1 MKAVV
6 VGGGLGGV
14 TAAVALRHVG
24 WEVEVLERAPEFGEV
39 GAGVGVM
46 PNALRAL
53 AALGLADDVR
63 RIGTPR
69 VPGGIRDPEGRTL
82 TRIDPSHE
90 DRVVAVHR
98 ADLHRVLRSALP
110 PACLVTDT
118 EVTSVDDLDADLVVA
133 ADGIRSRV
141 RQALF
146 PGMPQP
152 VYAGTTAWRSV
163 TTAVFPR
170 DLAISQTLGPGTE
183 FGVLPLGDGRVCW
196 YAAAVAPAGGRAD
209 DEWAEVRRLVGG
221 WHDPIP
227 ALLDATPPGT
237 VLRHDI
243 HELAAPLPTYVRG
256 RVALLGDAAHAM
268 TPYLGQ
274 GACMAI
280 EDAVVLAA
288 ACARAADVPTA
299 LAEYDRRR
307 RPRTQS
313 VARASRVVG
322 RVGHKLRNPVA
333 VAVRDAAMRAVPA
346 SIGTARGMAK
356 IHGWTPPSL
365 SPDRSESRC
374 DVSHK

>member
-14 TAAVALRHVG
+14 TAAVALRRVG
-24 WEVEVLERAPEFGEV
+24 WEVAVLERAAEFGEV

-46 PNALRAL
+46 PNAMRAL

-69 VPGGIRDPEGRTL
+69 VPGGIRDRRGRTL
-82 TRIDPSHE
+82 TRVDASHQ
-90 DRVVAVHR
+90 DHVVAVHR

-110 PACLVTDT
+110 ARCLVTDT
-118 EVTSVDDLDADLVVA
+118 EVRSLDDLDADLVVA
-133 ADGIRSRV
+133 ADGIRSRA
-141 RQALF
+141 REALF
-146 PGMPQP
+146 PTLPQP

-163 TTAVFPR
+163 TTARFPL
-170 DLAISQTLGPGTE
+170 DLGLSQSLGPGTE

-196 YAAAVAPAGGRAD
+196 YAAAIAPAGGRSV
-209 DEWAEVRRLVGG
+209 DELGEVRRLFAD

-227 ALLDATPPGT
+227 ALLDATPPAA

-288 ACARAADVPTA
+288 ACARADDVPTA
-299 LAEYDRRR
+299 LAAYDRQR

-313 VARASRVVG
+313 MAKASRALG
-322 RVGHKLRNPVA
+322 RVGHKVRNPVA
-333 VAVRDAAMRAVPA
+333 VAARNAAMRAVPA
-346 SIGTARGMAK
+346 SVGLRGMSK
-356 IHGWTPPSL
+356 FFGWTPPSL
-365 SPDRSESRC
+365 SPDR
-374 DVSHK
+374 

>member
-1 MKAVV
+1 MRAVV

-14 TAAVALRHVG
+14 TAAVALRQVG

-53 AALGLADDVR
+53 AALGLADEVR

-69 VPGGIRDPEGRTL
+69 VPGGVRDPKGRTL
-82 TRIDPSHE
+82 THVDASHE
-90 DRVVAVHR
+90 DHVIAVHR

-110 PACLVTDT
+110 AACLVTDA
-118 EVTSVDDLDADLVVA
+118 EVTSLDDLDADLVVA
-133 ADGIRSRV
+133 ADGIRSHA

-163 TTAVFPR
+163 TTASFPK
-170 DLAISQTLGPGTE
+170 DLGLSQTLGPGTE

-196 YAAAVAPAGGRAD
+196 YAAAVAPAGGRCAD
-209 DEWAEVRRLVGG
+209 ELGEVRRLVGD

-227 ALLDATPPGT
+227 DLLDATPPDA

-288 ACARAADVPTA
+288 ACARADDVPSA
-299 LAEYDRRR
+299 LAAYDRQR

-313 VARASRVVG
+313 MARASRMLG
-322 RVGHKLRNPVA
+322 RVGHKVRNPVL
-333 VAVRDAAMRAVPA
+333 VALRDTAMRAVPP
-346 SIGTARGMAK
+346 SVGLRGMARFLA
-356 IHGWTPPSL
+356 WQPPSL
-365 SPDRSESRC
+365 SPDR
-374 DVSHK
+374 

>member
-1 MKAVV
+1 MRAVV

-14 TAAVALRHVG
+14 TAAVALRQVG
-24 WEVEVLERAPEFGEV
+24 WDVVVLERAPEFGEV

-46 PNALRAL
+46 PNAMRAL

-69 VPGGIRDPEGRTL
+69 VAGGLRDPRGRTL
-82 TRIDPSHE
+82 THVDAARVDH
-90 DRVVAVHR
+90 VVAVHR

-110 PACLVTDT
+110 GSCLVTDAD
-118 EVTSVDDLDADLVVA
+118 VRSVDDLDADLVVA

-141 RQALF
+141 REALF
-146 PGMPQP
+146 PALPRP

-163 TTAVFPR
+163 TTARFPL
-170 DLAISQTLGPGTE
+170 DLGIGQTLGPGRE

-196 YAAAVAPAGGRAD
+196 YAAAVAPAGGRAH
-209 DEWAEVRRLVGG
+209 DELAEVRGLVGD

-227 ALLDATPPGT
+227 DLLDATPPGT

-243 HELAAPLPTYVRG
+243 HELATPLPTYVSG

-288 ACARAADVPTA
+288 ACARADDVPTA
-299 LAEYDRRR
+299 LAEYDRQR
-307 RPRTQS
+307 RPRTQ
-313 VARASRVVG
+313 AMAKASRAVG

-333 VAVRDAAMRAVPA
+333 VAVRDAVVRAVPA
-346 SIGTARGMAK
+346 GVGLRGMAK
-356 IHGWTPPSL
+356 FLAWNPPSL
-365 SPDRSESRC
+365 SPDR
-374 DVSHK
+374 

>member
-1 MKAVV
+1 MRAVV

-14 TAAVALRHVG
+14 TAAVALRRVG
-24 WEVEVLERAPEFGEV
+24 WEVAVLERAAEFGEV

-46 PNALRAL
+46 PNAMRAL

-69 VPGGIRDPEGRTL
+69 VPGGIRDRKGRTL
-82 TRIDPSHE
+82 AHVETPHQDH
-90 DRVVAVHR
+90 VVAVHR

-110 PACLVTDT
+110 PECLVTDT
-118 EVTSVDDLDADLVVA
+118 EVHDLDDLDADLVVA
-133 ADGIRSRV
+133 ADGIRSRA

-146 PGMPQP
+146 PTLPQP

-163 TTAVFPR
+163 TTARFPR
-170 DLAISQTLGPGTE
+170 DLGVSQTLGPGTE

-196 YAAAVAPAGGRAD
+196 YAATVAPAGGRSAD
-209 DEWAEVRRLVGG
+209 ELGEVRRLVAG

-227 ALLDATPPGT
+227 DLLDATPPDT

-243 HELAAPLPTYVRG
+243 HELATPLPTFVRG

-288 ACARAADVPTA
+288 ACARADDVPTA
-299 LAEYDRRR
+299 LADYDRQR
-307 RPRTQS
+307 RPRTQRM
-313 VARASRVVG
+313 AKASRVLG
-322 RVGHKLRNPVA
+322 RVGHKVRNPVA
-333 VAVRDAAMRAVPA
+333 VTMRDVAMRAVPA
-346 SIGTARGMAK
+346 SVGSARATK
-356 IHGWTPPSL
+356 FLAWTPPSL
-365 SPDRSESRC
+365 SPDRGQRGC
-374 DVSHK
+374 DVNHR

>member
-14 TAAVALRHVG
+14 TAAVALRAVG
-24 WEVEVLERAPEFGEV
+24 WEVVVLERAPEFGEV

-46 PNALRAL
+46 PNAMRAL
-53 AALGLADDVR
+53 DALGLADDVR

-69 VPGGIRDPEGRTL
+69 VAGGILDRAGRSL
-82 TRIDPSHE
+82 TRVEPTGVEH
-90 DRVVAVHR
+90 VVAVHR

-110 PACLVTDT
+110 ESCLVTNT
-118 EVTSVDDLDADLVVA
+118 EVRSVADLDADLVVA
-133 ADGIRSRV
+133 ADGIRSRL
-141 RQALF
+141 REALF
-146 PGMPQP
+146 PALPRP
-152 VYAGTTAWRSV
+152 RYVGTTAWRSV
-163 TTAVFPR
+163 TTARFPR
-170 DLAISQTLGPGTE
+170 DLRISQTLGPGSE

-196 YAAAVAPAGGRAD
+196 YAATVAPAGGRSE
-209 DEWAEVRRLVGG
+209 DELGEVRRLVGD

-227 ALLDATPPGT
+227 AVLGATPPAT

-243 HELAAPLPTYVRG
+243 HELAKPLPTYVAG

-288 ACARAADVPTA
+288 ACARADDVPTA
-299 LAEYDRRR
+299 LAEYDRQR

-313 VARASRVVG
+313 MAKASRALG

-346 SIGTARGMAK
+346 RVGARGMAK
-356 IHGWTPPSL
+356 FLGWSPPSL
-365 SPDRSESRC
+365 SPDRGNMAG
-374 DVSHK
+374 DLNHK

>member
-14 TAAVALRHVG
+14 AAAVALRRVG
-24 WEVEVLERAPEFGEV
+24 WEVSVLERAPEFGEV
-39 GAGVGVM
+39 GAGIGVM

-53 AALGLADDVR
+53 EVLGLADDVR

-69 VPGGIRDPEGRTL
+69 VTGRVLDPRGRTL
-82 TRIDPSHE
+82 TRVDPADST
-90 DRVVAVHR
+90 RVVAVHR

-110 PACLVTDT
+110 DRCLVTGT
-118 EVTSVDDLDADLVVA
+118 EVRSVAELDADLVG
-133 ADGIRSRV
+133 ADGIGSAV
-141 RQALF
+141 RRELF
-146 PGMPQP
+146 PGMPRP
-152 VYAGTTAWRSV
+152 VYAGATAWRSV
-163 TTAVFPR
+163 TTARFPR
-170 DLAISQTLGPGTE
+170 DLAIGQTLGPGVE

-196 YAAAVAPAGGRAD
+196 YAAVVAPAGGRAE
-209 DEWAEVRRLVGG
+209 DELGEVRRLVAG

-237 VLRHDI
+237 VLRHDL

-288 ACARAADVPTA
+288 ACARAGDVPTA

-307 RPRTQS
+307 RPRTQAM
-313 VARASRVVG
+313 ARASRALG
-322 RVGHKLRNPVA
+322 RVGHRVRNPVA
-333 VAVRDAAMRAVPA
+333 VAVRDAVMRAVPA
-346 SIGTARGMAK
+346 SVGRRGITKFLA
-356 IHGWTPPSL
+356 WTPPSL
-365 SPDRSESRC
+365 SPDRGENGC
-374 DVSHK
+374 GVSHN